1 MKSSITAIMIMLLLS
16 TCSPAREQ
24 TTTGPWSVIWQ
35 YKIKPEHRDEFER
48 EYGPQGSWAVLF
60 SRSKDYTGS
69 YLHVSEEVPDS
80 YLLIDTWNSKT
91 AYEAFKKTF
100 SAEYDSLSRQFEPF
114 YETEDRIG
122 TFTRVE

>member
-1 MKSSITAIMIMLLLS
+1 MKLSITAITILS
-16 TCSPAREQ
+16 FLCSCSPTEKH
-24 TTTGPWSVIWQ
+24 TEVGSWSVIWQ

-48 EYGPQGSWAVLF
+48 EYGPQGSWAALF

-69 YLHVSEEVPDS
+69 YLHLSEEVPDT

-100 SAEYDSLSRQFEPF
+100 AEDYDSLSRRFEPF